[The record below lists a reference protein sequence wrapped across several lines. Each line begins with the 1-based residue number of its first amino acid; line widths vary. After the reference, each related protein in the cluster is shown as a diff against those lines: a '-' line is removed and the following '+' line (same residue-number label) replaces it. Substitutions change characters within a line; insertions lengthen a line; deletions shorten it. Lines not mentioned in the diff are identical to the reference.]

1 MEETDW
7 LTLPDAAQ
15 QLGISPRTIRR
26 WIKEG
31 KVGAELRPGPYG
43 QQYYVPATQIHTAQ
57 ELTDVV
63 RVERQ
68 IDLTDLARAMDGYL
82 SERESALVT
91 ALETL
96 HAVVSQ
102 AAQRQEERDI
112 ALRAEFSEALAG
124 VREGQAA
131 QVEAVRLAAEQA
143 AAMWQERVR
152 QLEVEN
158 ARLPEHPLLPP
169 AVAAPTS
176 VRRWWPWSRRA
187 GAAER
192 CGATAR

>member
-31 KVGAELRPGPYG
+31 KVRAELRPGPYG

-63 RVERQ
+63 RVDRQ
-68 IDLTDLARAMDGYL
+68 VDLADLARAMDGYL

-91 ALETL
+91 ALEAL

-112 ALRAEFSEALAG
+112 ALRQEFSAALAG

-143 AAMWQERVR
+143 TAIWQERVR
-152 QLEVEN
+152 QLEAEN
-158 ARLPEHPLLPP
+158 ARLQEQRLQQP
-169 AVAAPTS
+169 APTGQFS
-176 VRRWWPWSRRA
+176 APRWWPWGRRSAA
-187 GAAER
+187 GER
-192 CGATAR
+192 RSAPVR